1 MNVSSSGKR
10 KPPRPL
16 SEDSDSD
23 GVSPKV
29 AAKDYAATKI
39 SCIAT
44 SESEHREL
52 TVVLAGRTRPM
63 KHWHPTT
70 VNNAIRAIIGDYS
83 KAKLLPSGDLAVTCH
98 KQAQVELL
106 LGRDSISHASTTIP
120 VKTSMYNVKPYGSIE
135 PSSMVYHSK

>member
-1 MNVSSSGKR
+1 MVVGGGSERDMNVSSSGKR

-39 SCIAT
+39 SCFAT
-44 SESEHREL
+44 PESEHREL
-52 TVVLAGRTRPM
+52 TVVLAGRTPPM

-70 VNNAIRAIIGDYS
+70 VNNASRAIIGDYRKVFFFNFRGS
-83 KAKLLPSGDLAVTCH
+83 RCYLP
-98 KQAQVELL
+98 
-106 LGRDSISHASTTIP
+106 
-120 VKTSMYNVKPYGSIE
+120 
-135 PSSMVYHSK
+135 